1 MEDGEIED
9 VPMIVSVRGQALLK
23 DIVECCYKMTT
34 ECENIIDREWMD
46 EWMDG
51 QRDEWMDRQM
61 NGLMNGWI
69 D

>member
-9 VPMIVSVRGQALLK
+9 VPMIVPVRGQALLK

-34 ECENIIDREWMD
+34 ECEHIIDR

-61 NGLMNGWI
+61 NGLMNGWV